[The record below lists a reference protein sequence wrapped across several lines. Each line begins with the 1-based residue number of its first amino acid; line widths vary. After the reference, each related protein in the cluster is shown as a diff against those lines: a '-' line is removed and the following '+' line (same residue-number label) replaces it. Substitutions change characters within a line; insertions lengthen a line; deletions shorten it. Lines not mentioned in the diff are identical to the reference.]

1 MARFTVRV
9 VLHDKATWDDYE
21 ILSAALAKQ
30 NITDVLISDDGVKYK
45 MPPAEYQC
53 EGDITKADVLI
64 HCKNA
69 AESTGKKY
77 SLLVTESNGRTWAG
91 LDTV

>member
-1 MARFTVRV
+1 MAEFTVRV

-21 ILSAALAKQ
+21 TLAAALAEK
-30 NITDVLISDDGVKYK
+30 NITDVLTSDDGVKYK

-53 EGDITKADVLI
+53 RGDITKADVLT
-64 HCKNA
+64 HCRNA
-69 AESTGKKY
+69 AGSTGKKY
-77 SLLVTESNGRTWAG
+77 SVLVTESNGRTWVG